1 MTPPSRLD
9 SRDGMADTKPEQ
21 HVNLGPVTVADQRL
35 HDRINH
41 GPVVAGLPSA
51 FPWFQFFGDANQNGL
66 FPQQLPGPAQPA
78 WDGEVP
84 QQAVSEG
91 PGKPVLA
98 PPDKDDG
105 ADNSFLTFALP
116 QALQV
121 GASSDEATST
131 SLVAPH
137 STHKKSKRGMAYLF
151 TSLLGLLS
159 VLIQGLLERF
169 DRQLD
174 TMVFLD
180 REFLQGAE
188 HIAIVE
194 AAGIGKFFPLHQ
206 VNNRHGGRDRAGAA
220 KDLVAGVLNDAVFH
234 FQTDAHGITA

>member
-1 MTPPSRLD
+1 
-9 SRDGMADTKPEQ
+9 
-21 HVNLGPVTVADQRL
+21 VTVADRFLQ
-35 HDRINH
+35 DRINH
-41 GPVVAGLPSA
+41 GPDVAGLPSA
-51 FPWFQFFGDANQNGL
+51 FPWFQFFGDANQNEL

-91 PGKPVLA
+91 PGRPDLE

-105 ADNSFLTFALP
+105 ADKSFFTFALP

-137 STHKKSKRGMAYLF
+137 SAHKKSKRGMAYLL
-151 TSLLGLLS
+151 TSLLGLLRI
-159 VLIQGLLERF
+159 LIQGLLERF

-180 REFLQGAE
+180 GELLQGAE

-194 AAGIGKFFPLHQ
+194 AAGIRKSLPLHQ
-206 VNNRHGGRDRAGAA
+206 INNRHGGGDRTGAA

-234 FQTDAHGITA
+234 FQADAHGITT